1 MKIYIALL
9 LILVIENEGRRHTYR
24 QKRDLNGNL
33 LKLAKTTIKTG
44 LSFGGETLKELKN
57 VSKEKSLYNDY
68 LTSAFLDLIFYPTI
82 NILQKTIK
90 QNNDKLNLINSEN
103 IAELALMKSDSKSY
117 NIALITL
124 AACIPSCIL
133 ILIFLIAT
141 YTRKFKGIKS
151 NLGDIDLKVEA
162 FLEEKDSA

>member
-1 MKIYIALL
+1 MKMYIFLL
-9 LILVIENEGRRHTYR
+9 LTLVIENEGRGLTYR
-24 QKRDLNGNL
+24 QKRDIKGSL
-33 LKLAKTTIKTG
+33 LKLAKTSIKTG

-68 LTSAFLDLIFYPTI
+68 LTSAFLDFIFYPTV

-90 QNNDKLNLINSEN
+90 QNNDKLNMINSQN
-103 IAELALMKSDSKSY
+103 IAELALMKSESKSY
-117 NIALITL
+117 NIALITM
-124 AACIPSCIL
+124 AACIPTCIL

-141 YTRKFKGIKS
+141 YTRKFKGMKT
-151 NLGDIDLKVEA
+151 NLGDIDLKVEN